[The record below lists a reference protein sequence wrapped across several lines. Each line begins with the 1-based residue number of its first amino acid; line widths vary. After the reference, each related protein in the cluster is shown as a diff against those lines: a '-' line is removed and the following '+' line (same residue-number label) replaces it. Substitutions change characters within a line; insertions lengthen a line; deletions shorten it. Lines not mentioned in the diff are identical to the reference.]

1 MKTGSGN
8 LFPVRSTQPRNPFA
22 ESFAGAGVFVSDIF
36 ILSACLQ
43 GRVSACV
50 CREWSLIAR
59 GGLCAGAKFCVT
71 PQSALAILM
80 GSPYPHFMS
89 KQTEVFEFDDAELVR
104 RLCGANHAHLALI
117 EEAFGVYIE
126 APGAAVH
133 INGDGPSRARAGE
146 LVKEIYQRL
155 ERGWPCGP
163 TDIRA
168 LIRAMGKGKVKVAT
182 VDAII
187 PFPRR
192 SPIVPKTPRQEKFI
206 HAPRDQTITFGVG
219 PAGTGKTFLATA
231 YGASL
236 LARGEITK
244 FIACRPAVEA
254 GERLGFLP
262 GDLNEKVDPY
272 MQPIWD
278 SLNMV
283 LGKEDVD
290 RRRAAGDIEV
300 APLAFM
306 RGRTLSDAFVVIDEA
321 QNATIPQMKMVLT
334 RLGERAKYAVTGDP
348 TQTDLPHGQK
358 SGLAHALSILEN
370 IKGIEQIKFLAS
382 DVVRHPLVGKIVDAY
397 ERDT

>member
-1 MKTGSGN
+1 
-8 LFPVRSTQPRNPFA
+8 
-22 ESFAGAGVFVSDIF
+22 
-36 ILSACLQ
+36 
-43 GRVSACV
+43 
-50 CREWSLIAR
+50 
-59 GGLCAGAKFCVT
+59 
-71 PQSALAILM
+71 
-80 GSPYPHFMS
+80 MS
-89 KQTEVFEFDDAELVR
+89 KQTEIFEFDDAELVR

-163 TDIRA
+163 SDIRA
-168 LIRAMGKGKVKVAT
+168 LIRAMGKGKVKAAT

-206 HAPRDQTITFGVG
+206 
-219 PAGTGKTFLATA
+219 
-231 YGASL
+231 
-236 LARGEITK
+236 
-244 FIACRPAVEA
+244 
-254 GERLGFLP
+254 
-262 GDLNEKVDPY
+262 DLNEKVDPY

-278 SLNMV
+278 ALNMV
-283 LGKEDVD
+283 LGKEEVD
-290 RRRAAGDIEV
+290 RRRAAGDIEI

-306 RGRTLSDAFVVIDEA
+306 RGRTWSDAFVVIDEA
-321 QNATIPQMKMVLT
+321 QNATVPQMKMVLT

-358 SGLAHALSILEN
+358 SGLAHALSILGG

-397 ERDT
+397 EKDT

>member
-1 MKTGSGN
+1 
-8 LFPVRSTQPRNPFA
+8 
-22 ESFAGAGVFVSDIF
+22 
-36 ILSACLQ
+36 
-43 GRVSACV
+43 
-50 CREWSLIAR
+50 
-59 GGLCAGAKFCVT
+59 
-71 PQSALAILM
+71 
-80 GSPYPHFMS
+80 MS
-89 KQTEVFEFDDAELVR
+89 KKTEIFEFDDASLVR
-104 RLCGANHAHLALI
+104 KLCGAGHAHLAMI
-117 EEAFGVYIE
+117 EEAFDVYVE
-126 APGAAVH
+126 APGSAVH
-133 INGDGPSRARAGE
+133 INGDGPSRERAGE
-146 LVKEIYQRL
+146 LIKEIYQRL

-163 TDIRA
+163 SDIRA
-168 LIRAMGKGKVKVAT
+168 LIRAIGKCKVKAAA

-187 PFPRR
+187 PFPKR

-206 HAPRDQTITFGVG
+206 HALREETIIFGVG

-236 LARGEITK
+236 LARGEIAK

-278 SLNMV
+278 ALHMV
-283 LGKEDVD
+283 LGRDEVE

-348 TQTDLPHGQK
+348 SQTDLPHGTQ
-358 SGLAHALSILEN
+358 SGLAHALDILTD
-370 IKGIEQIKFLAS
+370 ISGIEQIRFLAS
-382 DVVRHPLVGKIVDAY
+382 DVVRHPLVGKIVNAY
-397 ERDT
+397 EKDTKTS

>member
-1 MKTGSGN
+1 
-8 LFPVRSTQPRNPFA
+8 
-22 ESFAGAGVFVSDIF
+22 
-36 ILSACLQ
+36 
-43 GRVSACV
+43 
-50 CREWSLIAR
+50 
-59 GGLCAGAKFCVT
+59 
-71 PQSALAILM
+71 
-80 GSPYPHFMS
+80 MS
-89 KQTEVFEFDDAELVR
+89 KSTDTLDFADAELVR
-104 RLCGANHAHLALI
+104 KLSGPNHAHLALI
-117 EEAFGVYIE
+117 EEAFDVYLE
-126 APGAAVH
+126 APGSSVTV
-133 INGDGPSRARAGE
+133 NGDAPARARAA
-146 LVKEIYQRL
+146 EIVREVYSRL
-155 ERGWPCGP
+155 ERGWPVGP
-163 TDIRA
+163 GDIRA
-168 LIRAMGKGKVKVAT
+168 LLKQSVKGAGKKPSKVET
-182 VDAII
+182 II

-192 SPIVPKTPRQEKFI
+192 KPIIPKTPRQEKFI
-206 HAPRDQTITFGVG
+206 KMMQTDTISFGVG

-236 LARGEITK
+236 LARGEIAR

-278 SLNMV
+278 SLYMV
-283 LGKEDVD
+283 LGRTEVE

-348 TQTDLPHGQK
+348 TQSDLPHGQT
-358 SGLAHALSILEN
+358 SGLAHALGLLEG
-370 IKGIEQIKFLAS
+370 IKDIGQIRFRGE

-397 ERDT
+397 EADSKAAS